1 GVREIDPNIIIMLH
15 VALGGQNDES
25 VFWFNNMFGRRVDCD
40 VIGLSYYP
48 RWHGT
53 LNDLRNNMI
62 DLVNRYDKDIIL
74 VEYSHMKREVNDIVF
89 NLPNGRGKGTC
100 IWEPLNTWES
110 IFDWEGNANEK
121 LFVYRELAGKYL
133 KQ

>member
-1 GVREIDPNIIIMLH
+1 
-15 VALGGQNDES
+15 
-25 VFWFNNMFGRRVDCD
+25 
-40 VIGLSYYP
+40 
-48 RWHGT
+48 
-53 LNDLRNNMI
+53 
-62 DLVNRYDKDIIL
+62 
-74 VEYSHMKREVNDIVF
+74 MKREVNDIVF
-89 NLPNGRGKGTC
+89 NLPKGRGKGTC